1 MKYCFINISTLVII
15 VFFQHLLGQNFC
27 FVKKQKQQENKR
39 TFGHLSTAL
48 DMASNFL
55 KRQKA
60 KLFADD
66 P

>member
-1 MKYCFINISTLVII
+1 